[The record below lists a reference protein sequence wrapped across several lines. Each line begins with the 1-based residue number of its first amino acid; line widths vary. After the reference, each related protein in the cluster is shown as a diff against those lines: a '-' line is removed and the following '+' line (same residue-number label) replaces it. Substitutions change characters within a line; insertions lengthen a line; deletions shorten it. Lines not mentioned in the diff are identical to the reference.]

1 MKRSKYVVCQGVYI
15 NFQYIVIFFLP
26 NISISIGPKN
36 PIPVR
41 KYFLVPQAS
50 NAPTTRLTP
59 PVLKPALMGA
69 QMSAKYIC
77 YLDNV
82 GAGHRKDNYLKWKI
96 ALILVLRLVVKIGP
110 QVFCI

>member
-1 MKRSKYVVCQGVYI
+1 MGIWVYI
-15 NFQYIVIFFLP
+15 HINFLYTVIFFLP
-26 NISISIGPKN
+26 YIGISIGPQS
-36 PIPVR
+36 PISVR
-41 KYFLVPQAS
+41 KYFLVPQDS

-82 GAGHRKDNYLKWKI
+82 GAGNKNDNCIGWK
-96 ALILVLRLVVKIGP
+96 LIMTLTLC
-110 QVFCI
+110 FMC